1 MRSFSCLLYVMKHYF
16 LGMLQELDDSPT
28 KNEETLSFHIP
39 SSPSEMASTTESPPL
54 YLVQWQ
60 LHATNGHTEQNR
72 GEDLIFRKTPPALYF
87 YCHSSRRQCHWF
99 RFFPSIKK
107 GILCRACFFTIVFSR
122 DVENYHEV
130 GAVKKLLMQ
139 TSHTVT

>member
-28 KNEETLSFHIP
+28 KNEESLSFRIP

-87 YCHSSRRQCHWF
+87 YCHSSRRQCHRF

-107 GILCRACFFTIVFSR
+107 GILCRACLIFNSLFQGYWKLSWS
-122 DVENYHEV
+122 
-130 GAVKKLLMQ
+130 GSGKKLLVQ
-139 TSHTVT
+139 TGHTVT